1 MCSQESLSSCC
12 LSVLIYPGGAE
23 QNDDRRGLWGCC
35 HCAAGWKGPGAVAA
49 ARFHR
54 QAVCLSSLS
63 GSRTMHLFLLCLLSV
78 WGLAAPEHYAVEDI
92 CTAKPRDIRVNP
104 ICIYRNP
111 EKKPQDGEGQEP
123 AKDKLPEST
132 NPRVWELSK
141 ANSRFAVVFYKY
153 LADSKDNGE
162 NIFMSPLS
170 ISTAF
175 AMTKLGACGSTL
187 QQLMEVFRFDTIS
200 EKTSDQIHFFFAK
213 LNCRLYKKANKS
225 SELVSA
231 NRLFG
236 EKSLVFN
243 ETYQNISEIV
253 YGAKLWPLNFK
264 EKPELSRQIINEWV
278 ANKTEKRIT
287 EVIPESGIDDL
298 TVLVLVNTIYF
309 KGHWKSQFPAPNTKL
324 DIFHKAN
331 GETCQVPTMYQESK
345 FHYAF
350 IPQDKVQVLE
360 LPYKGD
366 DITMLLVLPSAGTP
380 LEEVE
385 RDLTSEKLQGWIDSM
400 KEMSLFV
407 YLPRFRIE
415 DSFSVKE
422 KLRKMGLEDLFSPEN
437 ARLPGI
443 IAEGR
448 TDLYVSE
455 AFHKAFLEVNEEGSE
470 ASAATA
476 VTISGRSFPMNRKI
490 FNANRPFLLFIREA
504 ALNTIIFMG
513 RIADPCS

>member
-1 MCSQESLSSCC
+1 
-12 LSVLIYPGGAE
+12 
-23 QNDDRRGLWGCC
+23 
-35 HCAAGWKGPGAVAA
+35 
-49 ARFHR
+49 
-54 QAVCLSSLS
+54 
-63 GSRTMHLFLLCLLSV
+63 
-78 WGLAAPEHYAVEDI
+78 
-92 CTAKPRDIRVNP
+92 
-104 ICIYRNP
+104 
-111 EKKPQDGEGQEP
+111 
-123 AKDKLPEST
+123 
-132 NPRVWELSK
+132 LSK

-187 QQLMEVFRFDTIS
+187 QQLMEVGGD
-200 EKTSDQIHFFFAK
+200 
-213 LNCRLYKKANKS
+213 S
-225 SELVSA
+225 SAFSCSRCEGQEGCFQALWVQCLSLGCELVSA

-366 DITMLLVLPSAGTP
+366 DITMVLVLPSAGTP
-380 LEEVE
+380 LVEVE

-400 KEMSLFV
+400 KEVSLFV
-407 YLPRFRIE
+407 YLPRFRVE

-476 VTISGRSFPMNRKI
+476 VIISGRSFPTNRKI

-513 RIADPCS
+513 RIADP

>member
-1 MCSQESLSSCC
+1 
-12 LSVLIYPGGAE
+12 
-23 QNDDRRGLWGCC
+23 
-35 HCAAGWKGPGAVAA
+35 
-49 ARFHR
+49 
-54 QAVCLSSLS
+54 
-63 GSRTMHLFLLCLLSV
+63 
-78 WGLAAPEHYAVEDI
+78 
-92 CTAKPRDIRVNP
+92 
-104 ICIYRNP
+104 
-111 EKKPQDGEGQEP
+111 
-123 AKDKLPEST
+123 
-132 NPRVWELSK
+132 LSK
-141 ANSRFAVVFYKY
+141 ANSRFAVVFYKH
-153 LADSKDNGE
+153 LADSKNNEE

-187 QQLMEVFRFDTIS
+187 QQLMEVAFSIVTGKFSTCESSHDLVRP
-200 EKTSDQIHFFFAK
+200 
-213 LNCRLYKKANKS
+213 KS
-225 SELVSA
+225 CSWALLVQCSPPGCELVSA

-287 EVIPESGIDDL
+287 EVIPEGGIDDL
-298 TVLVLVNTIYF
+298 TVLVLVNSIYF

-324 DIFHKAN
+324 DTFHKAN
-331 GETCQVPTMYQESK
+331 GETCKVPTMYQESK
-345 FHYAF
+345 FHYTF
-350 IPQDKVQVLE
+350 IPEDKVQVLE

-366 DITMLLVLPSAGTP
+366 DITMLLVLPSAGTR

-385 RDLTSEKLQGWIDSM
+385 RELTSEKLQDWLDSM
-400 KEMSLFV
+400 EEVSLFV
-407 YLPRFRIE
+407 YLPRFRVE

-437 ARLPGI
+437 ARLP
-443 IAEGR
+443 EGR

-513 RIADPCS
+513 RISDP

>member
-1 MCSQESLSSCC
+1 MNEGTNSCGDFFLITSLGCGVSCISN
-12 LSVLIYPGGAE
+12 LNSIKP
-23 QNDDRRGLWGCC
+23 
-35 HCAAGWKGPGAVAA
+35 
-49 ARFHR
+49 
-54 QAVCLSSLS
+54 
-63 GSRTMHLFLLCLLSV
+63 RTMHLFVLCLFGI
-78 WGLAAPEHYAVEDI
+78 WGLAAPEHYVVEDI
-92 CTAKPRDIRVNP
+92 CTAKPRDIPVNP

-111 EKKPQDGEGQEP
+111 EKKPQEGEGQEP
-123 AKDKLPEST
+123 GKSKLPEAT

-187 QQLMEVFRFDTIS
+187 QQLMEVFQFDTIS

-264 EKPELSRQIINEWV
+264 EKPELSRKIINEWV
-278 ANKTEKRIT
+278 ANKTERRIT
-287 EVIPESGIDDL
+287 EVIPEKGIDDL

-324 DIFHKAN
+324 DSFHKAN
-331 GETCQVPTMYQESK
+331 GETCKVPVMYQESK
-345 FHYAF
+345 FNHVF

-366 DITMLLVLPSAGTP
+366 DITMVLVLPNPGTS
-380 LEEVE
+380 LVEVE
-385 RDLTSEKLQGWIDSM
+385 RDLTSEKLQDWIDSM
-400 KEMSLFV
+400 TEVSLFV
-407 YLPRFRIE
+407 YLPRFRVE

-422 KLRKMGLEDLFSPEN
+422 KLRKMGLEDLFSPES

-443 IAEGR
+443 VAEGR

-470 ASAATA
+470 ASAAMA
-476 VTISGRSFPMNRKI
+476 VTVSGRSFPMNRII

-504 ALNTIIFMG
+504 ALNTVLFMG

>member
-1 MCSQESLSSCC
+1 
-12 LSVLIYPGGAE
+12 
-23 QNDDRRGLWGCC
+23 
-35 HCAAGWKGPGAVAA
+35 
-49 ARFHR
+49 
-54 QAVCLSSLS
+54 
-63 GSRTMHLFLLCLLSV
+63 MHLFVVCLFSV
-78 WGLAAPEHYAVEDI
+78 WGLAAPKPYVVEDI
-92 CTAKPRDIRVNP
+92 CTAKPRDIPVNP
-104 ICIYRNP
+104 MCIYRNP
-111 EKKPQDGEGQEP
+111 EKKSQEGEGQEP
-123 AKDKLPEST
+123 GKGKSKIPEST

-175 AMTKLGACGSTL
+175 AMTKLGACGDTL
-187 QQLMEVFRFDTIS
+187 QQLMEVFQFDTIS
-200 EKTSDQIHFFFAK
+200 EKTSDQVHFFFAK

-264 EKPELSRQIINEWV
+264 EKPELSRKIINEWV
-278 ANKTEKRIT
+278 ANKTERRIT
-287 EVIPESGIDDL
+287 EVIPERGIDDL

-309 KGHWKSQFPAPNTKL
+309 KVQLTKLGGAANFPGGSNDAHVCLCPPQSPLQGHWKSQFPTPNTRL
-324 DIFHKAN
+324 DAFHKAN
-331 GETCQVPTMYQESK
+331 GETCQVPIMYQESK
-345 FHYAF
+345 FHHAS
-350 IPQDKVQVLE
+350 IHQDKVQVVE

-366 DITMLLVLPSAGTP
+366 DITMVLVLPYAGTP
-380 LEEVE
+380 LVEVE
-385 RDLTSEKLQGWIDSM
+385 RELTSEKLQDWIDSM
-400 KEMSLFV
+400 REVSLTV
-407 YLPRFRIE
+407 SLPRFRIE

-443 IAEGR
+443 VAEGR

-476 VTISGRSFPMNRKI
+476 VVVSGRSFPMNRII
-490 FNANRPFLLFIREA
+490 FEANRPFLLFIREA

-513 RIADPCS
+513 RISDPCS

>member
-1 MCSQESLSSCC
+1 
-12 LSVLIYPGGAE
+12 
-23 QNDDRRGLWGCC
+23 
-35 HCAAGWKGPGAVAA
+35 
-49 ARFHR
+49 
-54 QAVCLSSLS
+54 
-63 GSRTMHLFLLCLLSV
+63 
-78 WGLAAPEHYAVEDI
+78 DI
-92 CTAKPRDIRVNP
+92 CTAKPRDIPVNP

-111 EKKPQDGEGQEP
+111 DKKLQEAEGQEP
-123 AKDKLPEST
+123 EKDKLPEFT

-141 ANSRFAVVFYKY
+141 ANSRFAIVFYKY
-153 LADSKDNGE
+153 LADSKDSGE
-162 NIFMSPLS
+162 NIFLSPLS

-264 EKPELSRQIINEWV
+264 EKPELSREIINEWV
-278 ANKTEKRIT
+278 ANKTERRIT
-287 EVIPESGIDDL
+287 EVIPERGIDEL

-309 KGHWKSQFPAPNTKL
+309 KAWLTKLGEEPTSLGETWCSSANTKL
-324 DIFHKAN
+324 DVFTKAN
-331 GETCQVPTMYQESK
+331 GKTCKVPTMYQESK
-345 FHYAF
+345 FRYAL

-366 DITMLLVLPSAGTP
+366 DITMVLVLPRAGTP

-385 RDLTSEKLQGWIDSM
+385 RDLTSEKLQGWIDFMS
-400 KEMSLFV
+400 EVSLFV
-407 YLPRFRIE
+407 YLPRFRVE

-448 TDLYVSE
+448 TDLYVSD

-476 VTISGRSFPMNRKI
+476 VTVSGRSFPMNRKV

-513 RIADPCS
+513 RIADPC

>member
-1 MCSQESLSSCC
+1 
-12 LSVLIYPGGAE
+12 
-23 QNDDRRGLWGCC
+23 
-35 HCAAGWKGPGAVAA
+35 
-49 ARFHR
+49 
-54 QAVCLSSLS
+54 
-63 GSRTMHLFLLCLLSV
+63 MHLFVVCLFSV
-78 WGLAAPEHYAVEDI
+78 WGLAAPEHYVVEDV
-92 CTAKPRDIRVNP
+92 CTAKPRDIPVNP
-104 ICIYRNP
+104 ICIYRNT
-111 EKKPQDGEGQEP
+111 EKKPQEGEGQEP
-123 AKDKLPEST
+123 GKSKLPEST

-225 SELVSA
+225 SELISA

-264 EKPELSRQIINEWV
+264 EKPELSRKIINEWV

-287 EVIPESGIDDL
+287 EVIPERGIDHL

-309 KGHWKSQFPAPNTKL
+309 K
-324 DIFHKAN
+324 AN
-331 GETCQVPTMYQESK
+331 GETCKVPTMYQESK
-345 FHYAF
+345 FHHAS

-360 LPYKGD
+360 LPYKGN
-366 DITMLLVLPSAGTP
+366 DITMVLVLPNAGTS
-380 LEEVE
+380 LVEVE
-385 RDLTSEKLQGWIDSM
+385 RDLTSEKLQDWIGSM
-400 KEMSLFV
+400 TEVSLFV
-407 YLPRFRIE
+407 YLPRFRVE

-476 VTISGRSFPMNRKI
+476 VTVSGRSFPMNRII

-504 ALNTIIFMG
+504 VLNTIIFMG

>member
-1 MCSQESLSSCC
+1 MVKLSLVRLNFKTSFKLNTAFFPALCLTSSSWSSPFGLSILLPSHCPLLLSQLC
-12 LSVLIYPGGAE
+12 LSTKIQWGNGFGLKQDCPL
-23 QNDDRRGLWGCC
+23 NNLHLHPKSRRL
-35 HCAAGWKGPGAVAA
+35 
-49 ARFHR
+49 
-54 QAVCLSSLS
+54 
-63 GSRTMHLFLLCLLSV
+63 
-78 WGLAAPEHYAVEDI
+78 
-92 CTAKPRDIRVNP
+92 
-104 ICIYRNP
+104 
-111 EKKPQDGEGQEP
+111 EGQ
-123 AKDKLPEST
+123 
-132 NPRVWELSK
+132 
-141 ANSRFAVVFYKY
+141 
-153 LADSKDNGE
+153 
-162 NIFMSPLS
+162 
-170 ISTAF
+170 
-175 AMTKLGACGSTL
+175 
-187 QQLMEVFRFDTIS
+187 VFRFDTIS

-264 EKPELSRQIINEWV
+264 EKPELSREIINEWV
-278 ANKTEKRIT
+278 ANKTERRIT
-287 EVIPESGIDDL
+287 EVIPERGIDDL

-324 DIFHKAN
+324 DVFNKAN
-331 GETCQVPTMYQESK
+331 GETCKVPTMYQESK

-366 DITMLLVLPSAGTP
+366 DITMVLVLPSAGTP
-380 LEEVE
+380 LEDVE
-385 RDLTSEKLQGWIDSM
+385 RVLTSEKLQSWIDSM
-400 KEMSLFV
+400 KEVSLFV
-407 YLPRFRIE
+407 YLPRFRVE

>member
-1 MCSQESLSSCC
+1 MQLFLVC
-12 LSVLIYPGGAE
+12 LFA
-23 QNDDRRGLWGCC
+23 LWG
-35 HCAAGWKGPGAVAA
+35 
-49 ARFHR
+49 
-54 QAVCLSSLS
+54 
-63 GSRTMHLFLLCLLSV
+63 M
-78 WGLAAPEHYAVEDI
+78 AAPVRYAVEDI
-92 CTAKPRDIRVNP
+92 CTAKPRDIPVNP

-111 EKKPQDGEGQEP
+111 EKKAQESEVLEP
-123 AKDKLPEST
+123 GKGRIPGST
-132 NPRVWELSK
+132 NPRVWELSR
-141 ANSRFAVVFYKY
+141 ANSRFAVVFYKH
-153 LADSKDNGE
+153 LADSKDNEE
-162 NIFMSPLS
+162 NIFLSPLS

-175 AMTKLGACGSTL
+175 AMTKLGACGDTL
-187 QQLMEVFRFDTIS
+187 QQLMEVFQFDTIS
-200 EKTSDQIHFFFAK
+200 EKTSDQVHFFFAK

-225 SELVSA
+225 SELISA

-278 ANKTEKRIT
+278 ANKTERRIT
-287 EVIPESGIDDL
+287 EVIPERGIDDL

-309 KGHWKSQFPAPNTKL
+309 KGHWKSQFPALNTRL
-324 DIFHKAN
+324 DLFHKAN
-331 GETCQVPTMYQESK
+331 GETCKVPIMYQEAR
-345 FHYAF
+345 FRHAF
-350 IPQDKVQVLE
+350 IQDKVQVLE

-366 DITMLLVLPSAGTP
+366 DITMVLVLPRAGTP
-380 LEEVE
+380 LVEVE
-385 RDLTSEKLQGWIDSM
+385 RDLTSDKLQDWIDSLV
-400 KEMSLFV
+400 EVSLTV
-407 YLPRFRIE
+407 SLPRFRIE

-437 ARLPGI
+437 AKLPGI
-443 IAEGR
+443 VAEGR

-476 VTISGRSFPMNRKI
+476 VVISGRSFPMNRI
-490 FNANRPFLLFIREA
+490 TFEANRPFLLFIREA

-513 RIADPCS
+513 RISNPCS

>member
-1 MCSQESLSSCC
+1 
-12 LSVLIYPGGAE
+12 
-23 QNDDRRGLWGCC
+23 
-35 HCAAGWKGPGAVAA
+35 
-49 ARFHR
+49 
-54 QAVCLSSLS
+54 
-63 GSRTMHLFLLCLLSV
+63 MHLFVACLFCI
-78 WGLAAPEHYAVEDI
+78 WALATPQHYVVEDI
-92 CTAKPRDIRVNP
+92 CTAKPRDIPVNP

-111 EKKPQDGEGQEP
+111 EKKLQEGEGQE
-123 AKDKLPEST
+123 AEKDKIPGFT
-132 NPRVWELSK
+132 NPRVWELSR
-141 ANSRFAVVFYKY
+141 ANSRFAAVFYKY

-175 AMTKLGACGSTL
+175 AMTKLGACGDTL

-225 SELVSA
+225 SELISA

-264 EKPELSRQIINEWV
+264 EKPELSRKIINEWV
-278 ANKTEKRIT
+278 ANKTERRIT
-287 EVIPESGIDDL
+287 EVIPEGGIDDL

-309 KGHWKSQFPAPNTKL
+309 KGHWKSKFPVPNTKL
-324 DIFHKAN
+324 DLFHKAN
-331 GETCQVPTMYQESK
+331 GEICKVPIMYQESK
-345 FHYAF
+345 FLHAS
-350 IPQDKVQVLE
+350 IPQDKVQVME

-366 DITMLLVLPSAGTP
+366 DITMVLVLPEAGTP
-380 LEEVE
+380 LLDVE
-385 RDLTSEKLQGWIDSM
+385 RELTSEKLQGWIG
-400 KEMSLFV
+400 SLTEVSLSVF
-407 YLPRFRIE
+407 LPRFRIE

-448 TDLYVSE
+448 TDLYVSD

-476 VTISGRSFPMNRKI
+476 VTVSGRSFPMNRMI

>member
-1 MCSQESLSSCC
+1 Q
-12 LSVLIYPGGAE
+12 
-23 QNDDRRGLWGCC
+23 
-35 HCAAGWKGPGAVAA
+35 AA
-49 ARFHR
+49 
-54 QAVCLSSLS
+54 QSLSSLS
-63 GSRTMHLFLLCLLSV
+63 GSRTMRLLVVCLLSV
-78 WGLAAPEHYAVEDI
+78 WGLAASEHYAVEDI
-92 CTAKPRDIRVNP
+92 CTAKPRDIPVNP

-111 EKKPQDGEGQEP
+111 DKKPQEGEGQEP

-153 LADSKDNGE
+153 LADSKDNRE

-187 QQLMEVFRFDTIS
+187 QQLMEVFKFDTIS

-278 ANKTEKRIT
+278 ANKTERRIT
-287 EVIPESGIDDL
+287 EVIPEGGIDGL

-324 DIFHKAN
+324 DVFHKAS

-345 FHYAF
+345 FNYAF
-350 IPQDKVQVLE
+350 QDKVQVLE

-366 DITMLLVLPSAGTP
+366 DITMVLVLPSAGTP

-407 YLPRFRIE
+407 YLPRFRVE

-513 RIADPCS
+513 RIADPC

>member
-1 MCSQESLSSCC
+1 
-12 LSVLIYPGGAE
+12 
-23 QNDDRRGLWGCC
+23 
-35 HCAAGWKGPGAVAA
+35 
-49 ARFHR
+49 
-54 QAVCLSSLS
+54 S
-63 GSRTMHLFLLCLLSV
+63 GSRTMHLFVVCLFSV
-78 WGLAAPEHYAVEDI
+78 WGLAAPEQYVVEDV
-92 CTAKPRDIRVNP
+92 CTAKPRDIPVNP
-104 ICIYRNP
+104 MCIYRNP
-111 EKKPQDGEGQEP
+111 EKKLQEGEGEEP
-123 AKDKLPEST
+123 KNSKLPEYT

-141 ANSRFAVVFYKY
+141 ANSRFAVLFYKY
-153 LADSKDNGE
+153 LADSKNNGE

-175 AMTKLGACGSTL
+175 AMTKLGACGNTL
-187 QQLMEVFRFDTIS
+187 RQLMEVFQFDTIS

-213 LNCRLYKKANKS
+213 LNCRLYRKANKS

-264 EKPELSRQIINEWV
+264 EKPELSRKIINEWV

-287 EVIPESGIDDL
+287 EVIPEKSIDGL

-324 DIFHKAN
+324 DLFHKAN
-331 GETCQVPTMYQESK
+331 GETCEIPIMYQESK
-345 FHYAF
+345 FRHVS
-350 IPQDKVQVLE
+350 IPEDKVQVLE

-366 DITMLLVLPSAGTP
+366 DITMVLVLPSAGTS
-380 LEEVE
+380 LVEVE
-385 RDLTSEKLQGWIDSM
+385 RDLTSERLQGWIDSM
-400 KEMSLFV
+400 TEVSLLV
-407 YLPRFRIE
+407 YLPRFRVE
-415 DSFSVKE
+415 DNFSVKE
-422 KLRKMGLEDLFSPEN
+422 QLQKMGLEDLFSPEN

-443 IAEGR
+443 VAEGR

-476 VTISGRSFPMNRKI
+476 VIISGRSFPMNRII

-504 ALNTIIFMG
+504 ALNSIIFMG
-513 RIADPCS
+513 RIANPC

>member
-1 MCSQESLSSCC
+1 MYLF
-12 LSVLIYPGGAE
+12 
-23 QNDDRRGLWGCC
+23 
-35 HCAAGWKGPGAVAA
+35 VA
-49 ARFHR
+49 
-54 QAVCLSSLS
+54 
-63 GSRTMHLFLLCLLSV
+63 CLLGA
-78 WGLAAPEHYAVEDI
+78 WALAAPQHYVVEDI
-92 CTAKPRDIRVNP
+92 CTAKPRDIPVNP

-111 EKKPQDGEGQEP
+111 EKKPQDGEGQE
-123 AKDKLPEST
+123 AEKDKIPGFT
-132 NPRVWELSK
+132 NPRVWELSR

-153 LADSKDNGE
+153 LASSKDNRE

-175 AMTKLGACGSTL
+175 AMTKLGACGDTL

-243 ETYQNISEIV
+243 DTYQNISEIV

-264 EKPELSRQIINEWV
+264 EKPELSRRIINEWV
-278 ANKTEKRIT
+278 ANKTEGRIT
-287 EVIPESGIDDL
+287 EVIPEGGIGDL
-298 TVLVLVNTIYF
+298 TILVLVNAIYF
-309 KGHWKSQFPAPNTKL
+309 KGHWKSQFPASNTKL
-324 DIFHKAN
+324 DLFHKTN
-331 GETCQVPTMYQESK
+331 DETCRVPVMYQESR
-345 FHYAF
+345 FRHAF
-350 IPQDKVQVLE
+350 APQDKVQVLE

-366 DITMLLVLPSAGTP
+366 DITMVLVLPDAGIP
-380 LEEVE
+380 LLAVE
-385 RDLTSEKLQGWIDSM
+385 QDLTSEKLQGWIR
-400 KEMSLFV
+400 SLSEISLSVF
-407 YLPRFRIE
+407 LPRFRIE

-422 KLRKMGLEDLFSPEN
+422 QLRKMGLEDLFSPEN

-448 TDLYVSE
+448 TDLYVSD

-470 ASAATA
+470 AAAATA
-476 VTISGRSFPMNRKI
+476 VTISGRSFPMNRAI

-513 RIADPCS
+513 RITDPCS